1 MSLHEINKKQLIV
14 VYDNILIF
22 LSIGGLTVRNKEKSS
37 YALPSCHVYS
47 VQDNIWMVIPNLPI
61 DGGIHSHAMSYDNHR
76 FVYSVGGLTAEE
88 QVLCDVFKL
97 DTHNLSCGWSRLSAS
112 IQPVYSHTCHIVDN
126 KVVVVGGIGEEGEE
140 MHVQIMDLNTLRTDK
155 YRLPVSVDEK
165 LRMYFNHTSHVI
177 DGIDSVK
184 SIMIIGGGG
193 NCFSFGTHMNR
204 DALAFQLP

>member
-1 MSLHEINKKQLIV
+1 MS
-14 VYDNILIF
+14 
-22 LSIGGLTVRNKEKSS
+22 
-37 YALPSCHVYS
+37 SCHVYN
-47 VQDNIWMVIPNLPI
+47 VQDNIWMNIPDLPI
-61 DGGIHSHAMSYDNHR
+61 SGGIHSHAMCYDNDR

-88 QVLCDVFKL
+88 HVLCHVFKL
-97 DTHNLSCGWSRLSAS
+97 DTHNLSCGWSRLPDS
-112 IQPVYSHTCHIVDN
+112 IQPVYSHTCHIVEN

-140 MHVQIMDLNTLRTDK
+140 MHVQIIDLNTMRTDK
-155 YRLPVSVDEK
+155 YRLPVSVDGK

-204 DALAFQLP
+204 DVLAFQLP